1 MMEWVWL
8 LRRYERAAA
17 QPVARHAAL
26 LFAAAERI
34 GTTGDSFLLDE
45 VDPVGRPVSDGC
57 RLWPQTEYL
66 KACLVEFEAGGDR
79 TYLAKADAM
88 CGRIAATYFKGSPPG
103 LWIDRFDLSG
113 NVAVDHV
120 PASILYHLLA
130 PVVEYRRLGP
140 RLP

>member
-1 MMEWVWL
+1 MSVFLIATSFITTL
-8 LRRYERAAA
+8 LIPE
-17 QPVARHAAL
+17 
-26 LFAAAERI
+26 
-34 GTTGDSFLLDE
+34 
-45 VDPVGRPVSDGC
+45 
-57 RLWPQTEYL
+57 
-66 KACLVEFEAGGDR
+66 KEFEAGGDR

-130 PVVEYRRLGP
+130 PVVEYLRLEP